1 VSGPMATAG
10 EMRAWRTH
18 AYGPPVEAL
27 KLDVV
32 PIPDPGP
39 AEVRVKVQAIPLNLN
54 DLERI
59 TGGNMM
65 VRPELPYSPGME
77 VMGAVDA
84 CGAGTEQW
92 AQRRVVAI
100 PAGAYGGFAEYAIC
114 PVASVFEMPETIPL
128 PDAAALYFPFHLA
141 WLGLIDRAGLQ
152 EGETVLIHAAAG
164 GSGSAAVQLA
174 VDRGA
179 RVFATAGTDEKVRL
193 CQELGAHVAMNYNTS
208 DFAEIV
214 LRETDNKGVDVIFDN
229 VGEAVMEKS
238 LQCTKYN
245 GRYLMMG
252 FASNKEVADEKFLV
266 PRRIALGNLKL
277 CGVLLSYQEP
287 EALTFLKEGMG
298 WNFLPRDLGVRIM
311 DEIITLVHSK
321 RLKPVIGRVVDFE
334 EIPSAIDAMARRETV
349 GRTIAVIAR
358 T

>member
-1 VSGPMATAG
+1 MATAG

-18 AYGPPVEAL
+18 AYGQPLDAL
-27 KLDVV
+27 QLDVV
-32 PIPDPGP
+32 PVPVPGP
-39 AEVRVKVQAIPLNLN
+39 GELRIKVDAIPLNLN

-77 VMGAVDA
+77 VMGTVDA
-84 CGAGTEQW
+84 PGDGAREW
-92 AQRRVVAI
+92 AGRRVVSI

-114 PVASVFEMPETIPL
+114 PIASTFAMPESIPL
-128 PDAAALYFPFHLA
+128 PDAAALFFPFHLA
-141 WLGLIDRAGLQ
+141 WLGLIDRADLQ

-179 RVFATAGTDEKVRL
+179 RVFAAAGTDEKVQL
-193 CQELGAHVAMNYNTS
+193 CQELGAQVAINYNTS

-214 LRETDNKGVDVIFDN
+214 LRETDGQGVDVVFDN

-252 FASNKEVADEKFLV
+252 FASNKAVADEKFIV

-277 CGVLLSYQEP
+277 CGVLLSYQTP
-287 EALTFLKEGMG
+287 DALAFVKSGMG
-298 WNFLPRDLGVRIM
+298 WNFLPSELGSRIM
-311 DEIITLVHSK
+311 EEIVALVLSK
-321 RLKPVIGRVVDFE
+321 RVRPVVGRVVDFE
-334 EIPSAIDAMARRETV
+334 DIPAAIDAMARRDSV
-349 GRTIAVIAR
+349 GRTIALLAP
-358 T
+358 